1 MNNINKNML
10 ATLNTRKSL
19 DKILQ
24 GNELLL
30 PLLEF
35 NLNDSNSTVRQKH
48 KEHKVYSYVNV

>member
-10 ATLNTRKSL
+10 ATLNTIKSL

-35 NLNDSNSTVRQKH
+35 NLNDSNFTVR
-48 KEHKVYSYVNV
+48 